1 MSSDLPYCTA
11 EVLTLLPP
19 QSQLKTQSGREGK
32 IWLGVLV
39 DTRASIPIIVLI
51 VNTGGVMA
59 RTTSVTIGEQLD
71 SFISRLIDSG
81 RYGSASEVM
90 RSSLRLLEQQETKR

>member
-1 MSSDLPYCTA
+1 
-11 EVLTLLPP
+11 
-19 QSQLKTQSGREGK
+19 
-32 IWLGVLV
+32 
-39 DTRASIPIIVLI
+39 
-51 VNTGGVMA
+51 MA

-90 RSSLRLLEQQETKR
+90 RSALRLLEQQETNDEVGVSLDIENYCTIRTSPACQSRYLW

>member
-1 MSSDLPYCTA
+1 
-11 EVLTLLPP
+11 
-19 QSQLKTQSGREGK
+19 
-32 IWLGVLV
+32 
-39 DTRASIPIIVLI
+39 
-51 VNTGGVMA
+51 MA

-90 RSSLRLLEQQETKR
+90 RSALRLLEQQETNDEVIRQAPWVFLAKCTFQCRWYCACR

>member
-1 MSSDLPYCTA
+1 MS
-11 EVLTLLPP
+11 
-19 QSQLKTQSGREGK
+19 
-32 IWLGVLV
+32 
-39 DTRASIPIIVLI
+39 
-51 VNTGGVMA
+51 

-90 RSSLRLLEQQETKR
+90 RSALRLLEQQEANDEVVRRAVICGLESGESPLTLRDIAEQRKLKHRV